1 MIKYVHSDPLVYFL
15 CLYIILIDLKIL
27 RELSNSIAAIGK
39 NRNIEKEMNP
49 DIFENNT
56 RKS

>member
-1 MIKYVHSDPLVYFL
+1 M
-15 CLYIILIDLKIL
+15 ILIDLKIL
-27 RELSNSIAAIGK
+27 RELLHSITIGK

-56 RKS
+56 SKS